1 MELNEV
7 WDRYCDISK
16 ENNVEIPHSFVSR
29 MSTFKEKLVP
39 LIRKFYEIIVLH
51 DRPANGRRTVFVPIE
66 FSRKQWSNRKN
77 EDDDTVLCTIPEF
90 RPQDED
96 FSSMVH
102 LALKLR
108 SDIREKTSLTT
119 ININDQ
125 AAIDCVPE
133 SLYMFLNLML
143 GGEKLLEENEGEYSE
158 NDSLRQCRIRSIAQD
173 IVFSVSGGN
182 CLTPKHIGLASS
194 LHQATRSK
202 DLVHMCY
209 RAGHIT
215 SYHDILKLDTA
226 LAENTL
232 QTMSTDGSALP
243 PNLMKDR
250 FVHFSADNIDI
261 NDRTL
266 DGKNTFHATQVAA
279 WQRGLRSKDILNCI
293 KLSTREMYQTP

>member
-1 MELNEV
+1 MV
-7 WDRYCDISK
+7 K
-16 ENNVEIPHSFVSR
+16 
-29 MSTFKEKLVP
+29 
-39 LIRKFYEIIVLH
+39 
-51 DRPANGRRTVFVPIE
+51 
-66 FSRKQWSNRKN
+66 KN

-108 SDIREKTSLTT
+108 SDIREKTPFTT

-133 SLYMFLNLML
+133 SLCMFLNLML
-143 GGEKLLEENEGEYSE
+143 GGEKLLEENEGEHSE
-158 NDSLRQCRIRSIAQD
+158 NDSLRHCRILSIAQD

-182 CLTPKHIGLASS
+182 CLTPKHIGLSS
-194 LHQATRSK
+194 SQHQATRSK
-202 DLVHMCY
+202 DLVHMFY
-209 RAGHIT
+209 RAGRIM

-232 QTMSTDGSALP
+232 QTMSTDGSVLP
-243 PNLMKDR
+243 PNLVEDR
-250 FVHFSADNIDI
+250 FVHFSSDNIDI

-279 WQRGLRSKDILNCI
+279 WQRGPPSKDILNCI
-293 KLSTREMYQTP
+293 KLSTRETLNVPDAMNNIFHANVSPSKPSFTDDLQTDWFSGSSDICNTAKKQKPKTLHLS